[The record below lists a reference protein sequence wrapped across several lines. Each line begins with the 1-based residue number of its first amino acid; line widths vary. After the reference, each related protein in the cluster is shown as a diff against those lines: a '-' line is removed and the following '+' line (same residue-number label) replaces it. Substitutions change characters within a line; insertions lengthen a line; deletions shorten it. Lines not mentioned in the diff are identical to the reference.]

1 MSIPFCSLK
10 IPTFTSQHKQVNNL
24 PVEQPCHSRQTVNVH
39 ARVVEAVA
47 ETKLEGGLWSTP
59 GCGTRGVLVLQ
70 GGVLDQEVWVV
81 PDMPACGP

>member
-1 MSIPFCSLK
+1 MQSSHF
-10 IPTFTSQHKQVNNL
+10 KQDNNV

-70 GGVLDQEVWVV
+70 AVVLDQVAWAVQDL
-81 PDMPACGP
+81 PTCDP

>member
-1 MSIPFCSLK
+1 M
-10 IPTFTSQHKQVNNL
+10 
-24 PVEQPCHSRQTVNVH
+24 NVH

-70 GGVLDQEVWVV
+70 AVVLDQGAWAVQDL
-81 PDMPACGP
+81 PTCDP